1 MSIVKNI
8 SDSRFFSLYWD
19 EVDKLSDNGKLELI
33 ARLTDS
39 LQKKK
44 SVQKPTTEEFL
55 AEVSGKWKDSRSD
68 EEIFADFRR
77 E

>member
-1 MSIVKNI
+1 MSIVNNL

-33 ARLTDS
+33 SRLTDS
-39 LQKKK
+39 LKKK
-44 SVQKPTTEEFL
+44 KTSEKPTTEEFL
-55 AEVSGKWKDSRSD
+55 AKVSGKWKDSRSD

-77 E
+77 